1 MPLVACPVCE
11 KDVSK
16 RAHNCPHCGEPDP
29 ARYHTRNAWLGRL
42 FWLLVFAGGAYYVWQ
57 VIVPMVIDLFN
68 R

>member
-16 RAHNCPHCGEPDP
+16 RAHTCPGCGEPDP
-29 ARYHTRNAWLGRL
+29 SRYHTRNAWIGRL
-42 FWLLVFAGGAYYVWQ
+42 IWLVILGLAAAAVWQ
-57 VIVPMVIDLFN
+57 VLVPMVMDAI